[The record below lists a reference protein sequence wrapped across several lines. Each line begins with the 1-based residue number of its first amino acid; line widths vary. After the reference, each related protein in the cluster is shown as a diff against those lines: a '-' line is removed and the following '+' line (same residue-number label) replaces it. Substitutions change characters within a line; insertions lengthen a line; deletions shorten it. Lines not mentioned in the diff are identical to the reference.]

1 MVGQNKGKK
10 RGAASRETPE
20 EKAPLFPKSKGI
32 DVPSDPEYSSDDEEE
47 VEEGDFDEM
56 LKEMANDQGIDSD
69 DAGDSINEED
79 VEEGDDESDIHS
91 SDIEGASSEDGDDE
105 SEDGDSS
112 EESDNEEDSSL
123 VRVASRSTDDQH
135 TAVDSQDEIE
145 GNSEEELEE
154 VNMDKLTIRDFV
166 GDIQG
171 WKEYRKTLPQIDA
184 GYASDSSTEDPAN
197 TIGNVP
203 IEWYEDYPHIGYDI
217 DGKRILKPAT
227 ADELDKFLAN
237 MDDPDVFRTARDEVN
252 QQDVKL
258 SEEEIDIIRRIQGG
272 NIPDADY
279 NPYEETVEWFTS
291 KTMQTPLSGAPLAKR
306 GFIPSKW
313 EHKRVMKIVRAIRQG
328 RITRSSAPSKD
339 AKPRFY
345 DVWEKA
351 EQNEEDSAQQKRLAR
366 RARMP
371 APRLAL
377 PSHDESYHPPAEY
390 LPSEAERQSWLDE
403 DPDHRKKNYLPQDFG
418 SLRSVPGYERFVQ
431 ERFQRCLDLY
441 LAPRML
447 KRTTQLNAEELMP
460 KLPDPRDLRPFP
472 SVESLVYLGHT
483 GRVRSISVDPTGLW
497 LLSGSDDGTV
507 RLWEIVSGRCAK
519 IWDLKETVHMVAWCP
534 SADVCVF
541 AAAAG
546 SRTVIVI
553 PSELCDE
560 HKRLLS
566 EELVRAG
573 FNSAAQAEE
582 GEEEDDSLPVSWD
595 MPTSAEQATG
605 IHVSVTM
612 HKTVKSVMWHR
623 RGDYLATLTSEE
635 GGSSVLIHQ
644 VSKHKSQR
652 PFRKLK
658 GAVQS
663 IMFHPTKPWFLVAT
677 QRYVRIY
684 NLMQQALIKT
694 LQPGVKWISS
704 IDVHPQGD
712 NVIVGSYDKKLS
724 WFDLDLSVKPYR
736 SIRYHR
742 QAIRQVQ
749 YSRKF
754 PLFATTSDDGTI
766 QVYHGMV
773 YQDLNQNP
781 LIVPLKIL
789 RGHEIRNSLGV
800 LDCLFHPIQPWLISS
815 GADGTIRLWT

>member
-1 MVGQNKGKK
+1 
-10 RGAASRETPE
+10 
-20 EKAPLFPKSKGI
+20 
-32 DVPSDPEYSSDDEEE
+32 
-47 VEEGDFDEM
+47 
-56 LKEMANDQGIDSD
+56 
-69 DAGDSINEED
+69 
-79 VEEGDDESDIHS
+79 
-91 SDIEGASSEDGDDE
+91 
-105 SEDGDSS
+105 
-112 EESDNEEDSSL
+112 
-123 VRVASRSTDDQH
+123 
-135 TAVDSQDEIE
+135 
-145 GNSEEELEE
+145 
-154 VNMDKLTIRDFV
+154 
-166 GDIQG
+166 
-171 WKEYRKTLPQIDA
+171 
-184 GYASDSSTEDPAN
+184 
-197 TIGNVP
+197 
-203 IEWYEDYPHIGYDI
+203 
-217 DGKRILKPAT
+217 
-227 ADELDKFLAN
+227 
-237 MDDPDVFRTARDEVN
+237 
-252 QQDVKL
+252 
-258 SEEEIDIIRRIQGG
+258 
-272 NIPDADY
+272 
-279 NPYEETVEWFTS
+279 
-291 KTMQTPLSGAPLAKR
+291 
-306 GFIPSKW
+306 
-313 EHKRVMKIVRAIRQG
+313 
-328 RITRSSAPSKD
+328 
-339 AKPRFY
+339 
-345 DVWEKA
+345 
-351 EQNEEDSAQQKRLAR
+351 
-366 RARMP
+366 
-371 APRLAL
+371 
-377 PSHDESYHPPAEY
+377 
-390 LPSEAERQSWLDE
+390 
-403 DPDHRKKNYLPQDFG
+403 
-418 SLRSVPGYERFVQ
+418 RFVH

-472 SVESLVYLGHT
+472 SAQALVYLGHT

-507 RLWEIVSGRCAK
+507 RLWEIVTGRCAR

-534 SADVCVF
+534 NPDVCVF

-553 PSELCDE
+553 PAELCDE
-560 HKRLLS
+560 QKRLLS

-573 FNSAAQAEE
+573 FNSSAQN
-582 GEEEDDSLPVSWD
+582 EEEEDDDSLPVSWD
-595 MPTSAEQATG
+595 MPTSTEQASG
-605 IHVSVTM
+605 IHISVTM

-623 RGDYLATLTSEE
+623 RGDYLATLTAEE

-644 VSKHKSQR
+644 MSKHKSQR

-658 GAVQS
+658 GAVQC

-736 SIRYHR
+736 SIRYHQ

-754 PLFATTSDDGTI
+754 PLFATASDDGSI

-789 RGHEIRNSLGV
+789 RGHEIRSSLGV
-800 LDCLFHPIQPWLISS
+800 LDCLFHPIQPWLLSS